1 MLLLD
6 EMAPVTFLITL
17 IWLALALMA
26 LVLGISGVRL
36 VSKPGGN
43 FHTRGVVFLVLAI
56 LLLLAAN
63 WLRQL

>member
-17 IWLALALMA
+17 VWLALALMA
-26 LVLGISGVRL
+26 LVLGISGLRL

-43 FHTRGVVFLVLAI
+43 SRTLGTVFLVLTI
-56 LLLLAAN
+56 LLLLAVYK
-63 WLRQL
+63 LRQL